1 MKAISE
7 RTDGD
12 KVGQTRER
20 GHKAMARLNTGSTAA
35 ATVAAWPLR
44 KTPAD
49 LFWMVVCSDPVVNI
63 SRSDSSTNRD
73 QAAPTYLHECLASL
87 DLVVENSKLKPQ
99 HGRVESYVTRLIR
112 SIKA

>member
-49 LFWMVVCSDPVVNI
+49 LFLDG
-63 SRSDSSTNRD
+63 
-73 QAAPTYLHECLASL
+73 CLF
-87 DLVVENSKLKPQ
+87 
-99 HGRVESYVTRLIR
+99 
-112 SIKA
+112 